1 MMIFILTAGDYRY
14 HKTLMA
20 TTEVKEVAK
29 AYVDIINGGKYGDL
43 FMHPYIEIRR
53 AGELESLPE
62 VFSENTNKEKRLVKY
77 LSKLA
82 REIETNT
89 DR

>member
-1 MMIFILTAGDYRY
+1 MIYILTAGERQY

-29 AYVDIINGGKYGDL
+29 AYVQLINEGEYGSL
-43 FMHPYIEIRR
+43 FKHPFIEIRR
-53 AGELESLPE
+53 AGELEYLPHT
-62 VFSENTNKEKRLVKY
+62 FSENTNKEQRLVKH

-82 REIETNT
+82 WELENNPEA
-89 DR
+89 